1 MHDHPL
7 TEDLTLEVLSRLPGM
22 TLLEFGAS
30 WCGYCQAA
38 QPIIREALD
47 TYGDIRHIRI
57 EDGKGKRLGR
67 QFKVKLWPS
76 LILLAEGKE
85 VARCVR
91 PGDSAEL
98 LAMLAGPTKD
108 KSRI

>member
-1 MHDHPL
+1 MQDHP
-7 TEDLTLEVLSRLPGM
+7 EDLTLEELNRLPGV
-22 TLLEFGAS
+22 TLLEFGTE

-38 QPIIREALD
+38 RPIITEALAHHS
-47 TYGDIRHIRI
+47 DIRYIRI

-76 LILLAEGKE
+76 LILLVDGKE

-91 PGDSAEL
+91 PESTAEIQE
-98 LAMLAGPTKD
+98 MLAGHTQN

>member
-1 MHDHPL
+1 MQDHP
-7 TEDLTLEVLSRLPGM
+7 EDLTLEELNRLPGM
-22 TLLEFGAS
+22 ALLEFGTE

-38 QPIIREALD
+38 QPIIAEALRR
-47 TYGDIRHIRI
+47 YGDIRHIRI

-76 LILLAEGKE
+76 LILLVDGKE

-91 PGDSAEL
+91 PENAAEIQQ
-98 LAMLAGPTKD
+98 MLAGHTQN